1 MSEYPQLEAFCSLPV
16 DTRGWQYKSDEYGR
30 LQIRFPDPKQALG
43 AFRIRAFEG
52 TAIIPL
58 RYRAMFMVEGNKGVV
73 TSNPVSYPT
82 FAPENGRSCQ
92 FLKAINISLDQSVAD
107 DFSITYE
114 GTVSYFQQPVQT
126 PVGPV
131 GSGTWLGN
139 QSTDLQRAWLSEI
152 RFTISRRSAVGA
164 SAPPIGS
171 TTPSTPPSDPLPE

>member
-1 MSEYPQLEAFCSLPV
+1 MGEYPQLEAFCSLPV

-43 AFRIRAFEG
+43 SFRIRAFDG

-92 FLKAINISLDQSVAD
+92 FLKAINITVDHP
-107 DFSITYE
+107 DFDLAYE
-114 GTVSYFQQPVQT
+114 GTVSYFQQPIQT

-131 GSGTWLGN
+131 RSGVWLGN

-152 RFTISRRSAVGA
+152 RFTISRRFVGEA
-164 SAPPIGS
+164 NAPPIES
-171 TTPSTPPSDPLPE
+171 TTPSTPPSDPLPG